1 MRKITE
7 AELLAKLFYINDF
20 MMLAPTLRL
29 KPDDLEKAMK
39 QHIAMQ
45 KYIMYYLKRNK
56 KKSNA
61 NMPEID
67 EIGDLFK
74 NFDSKTKPF

>member
-7 AELLAKLFYINDF
+7 DELLAELFF
-20 MMLAPTLRL
+20 MDKFMILAPYLRL
-29 KPDDLEKAMK
+29 KTDDLKKAVK
-39 QHIAMQ
+39 THRAMQ
-45 KYIMYYLKRNK
+45 HYILYRLKTNK
-56 KKSNA
+56 NKSNP